1 MKIAGISAYNQNIY
15 SNRNNISSRNQKPAF
30 GKGFK
35 AEGNLMIDLSKQ
47 AVEKGVTRL
56 YEAKYNKLYNSA
68 SDGTVLS
75 MMYAP
80 NKNIIINFKNNKI
93 SKTYGSNLAE
103 AESKDKLIDAWLGID
118 DNIIPKLEQSIKDH
132 LETIRQGVVMKAI
145 ADDKMYSQI
154 MNDYAPEGSRSIYAA
169 VENMPEEQLIEY
181 RFYKG
186 KKPDL
191 MNTKTRLWFKEQLN
205 TLAEVD
211 KRFSDPKVIKGWDE
225 IDKYAVHQLKF
236 SKK

>member
-1 MKIAGISAYNQNIY
+1 MCIRDS
-15 SNRNNISSRNQKPAF
+15 
-30 GKGFK
+30 
-35 AEGNLMIDLSKQ
+35 
-47 AVEKGVTRL
+47 
-56 YEAKYNKLYNSA
+56 
-68 SDGTVLS
+68 
-75 MMYAP
+75 
-80 NKNIIINFKNNKI
+80 NKI

-211 KRFSDPKVIKGWDE
+211 KRFSDPKVIKGILGESDEVIKGWDE